1 MAYSPDALP
10 CAGQEKFRTI
20 VASYYRGA
28 HGILLAY
35 DTTNAASFENLG
47 YWLQEVK
54 RFGSSTCPVVLVGT
68 KTDLK
73 SKRVVPEAAV
83 RAFAEQ
89 YCGGANTLVET
100 SAKTNEGV
108 EQAFQ
113 LLAQQVFKQRVNVDV
128 AEPPRQVP
136 RSLLQPTPEESA
148 RCGC

>member
-1 MAYSPDALP
+1 MPYFSLP

-47 YWLQEVK
+47 YWLQEGK
-54 RFGSSTCPVVLVGT
+54 RFGSSTCPVVLGGT

-73 SKRVVPEAAV
+73 SKRVVPEEAV

-128 AEPPRQVP
+128 VEPPRQVP
-136 RSLLQPTPEESA
+136 RSLLQPTPEESSQ
-148 RCGC
+148 CGC